1 MKGNAFSRRFRS
13 SCCHGIL
20 SAAVFAFAI
29 LLAAP
34 FAGAQSTGGRI
45 RGTVM
50 DPSGGAVPAATVEL
64 VNEATHATRD
74 VQTGANGEY
83 FFIEVPVGSYELD
96 VTIQG
101 FKKYAHKGILLNLNE
116 VVGVD
121 IALQIGGATETVEV
135 TGAPPVIDTSST
147 QLGAIVNER
156 SSTQLPLNQRDVYQ
170 LLQLQPGV
178 QSQLGNDTFYGSDKA
193 GVVTVNGGRGRA
205 NNYTVNG
212 GDGNDLFANLPA
224 IEPSPDSIEEFR
236 VIANSFDAEY
246 GRNSGAVVN
255 VVTKSG
261 TNDFHGSFYEF
272 FRNDVLNSHPFTFV
286 ASPKPAFKQNQFG
299 GTFGGPI
306 KKDKTFFFASYEG
319 RRVVQGVVSQQVTVP
334 TATDLSGDFSSGSA
348 FTGSLIDP
356 TVANVL
362 QSRCGSGAPA
372 SLPLNQRLTS
382 AAQTQV
388 ANVIN
393 GTPEPYSTIFVNNQI
408 PTGCFDPVAL
418 SLLQYVP
425 GAGGSASQVTTVPNK
440 RDRGDQFQI
449 KIDHSFSNNQKTAIY
464 FYFDDDTALDP
475 FAKFQAQGAPLGN
488 FPGVYATRTQQLNV
502 THTSTIGSTAVNE
515 FRFSYFREGQLK
527 FDTPTR
533 TNAIQASCGT
543 GAAQNFCF
551 TGQTDSPLLDATGN
565 CLSSGAPPTGT
576 PPGCPKN
583 PDFGVHSGLGAG
595 KEGVPYVQLNGG
607 FSIGN
612 NFGGQLPQIG
622 NTFQVSDNY
631 SKIVGNHSLKFGG
644 DLRYQK
650 FDQLLYFDINGQI
663 IFQTNSN
670 LCGPANPNPPA
681 PKPGPN
687 CTPVSGDDLG
697 AVGPYPN
704 YLLGLASSIAQ
715 GSAQHELVRSKALYL
730 FAQDSWKIRPNL
742 TLNYGLRWEMNTPQA
757 DIGHKV
763 QTFRAGERSTIYPCA
778 LTPGSAL
785 AIQFPQPGAA
795 GCDAAGVTP
804 IGLVFPGDKG
814 VPNGLTNTY
823 YKSFAPR
830 LGLNWSPSWHDGGLA
845 KLTGG
850 PGKTTVSMGYGMF
863 YNPIEQL
870 VLEQFSAEPPFGG
883 SNFIPTPF
891 LQAPYVG
898 QNGTIFPNP
907 FTGIL
912 NPPRSQPVDWSRFLG
927 SVYFGQFPANMRSQ
941 YSDQYNLT
949 IKRELPGN
957 ILLQVGYVGSQGHRL
972 LATYE
977 LNPGNPYTCTDL
989 ATLGQG
995 CGPLGED
1002 TPYTV
1007 TLTQGQTL
1015 RLPYT
1020 GGGPG
1025 GQNIPCPIVANPSGA
1040 CVATGTATGVTVSLV
1055 GIRPYSSPLCN
1066 PLGGAGCPT
1075 GGKPV
1080 FSGIF
1085 TEDTIAHSNYN
1096 SLQAL
1101 FEKRFSHG
1109 LQFQASYTLSKSLDN
1124 ASSFESA
1131 LNPLNFNST
1140 YGLSN
1145 YDARQ
1150 RFVLNYVW
1158 ELPVPKFEGFKGKLL
1173 DGWEVSGILTFQSGF
1188 PVRIT
1193 SQADIEQLDT
1203 TFDFEA
1209 PGQPNLVGPFKSV
1222 SPRSTVCQFGTGPL
1236 AQQLSSSAPACVPV
1250 TGFAFDPN
1258 LFTNSTVQAGTLGNA
1273 PRSICCG
1280 PGIKSTDMSFS
1291 KQTRLGERF
1300 QMEFRGDIFNVW
1312 NHPQFYS
1319 IDGNISNQGGTFGQ
1333 PLHIR
1338 DPRLVQFALKFR
1350 F

>member
-1 MKGNAFSRRFRS
+1 MQS
-13 SCCHGIL
+13 
-20 SAAVFAFAI
+20 
-29 LLAAP
+29 
-34 FAGAQSTGGRI
+34 GAS
-45 RGTVM
+45 
-50 DPSGGAVPAATVEL
+50 
-64 VNEATHATRD
+64 
-74 VQTGANGEY
+74 GEY
-83 FFIEVPVGSYELD
+83 IFIEVPVGSYEIE
-96 VTIQG
+96 VTQAG
-101 FKKYAHKGILLNLNE
+101 FKKYVRKGVALDLNQ

-121 IALQIGGATETVEV
+121 IILQLGSSAESIEV
-135 TGAPPVIDTSST
+135 TGAPPVVDTSST
-147 QLGAIVNER
+147 QLGAVVNER

-178 QSQLGNDTFYGSDKA
+178 QSQLGNDLFYGSDRA

-224 IEPSPDSIEEFR
+224 VEPSPDSIEEFR
-236 VIANSFDAEY
+236 VISNSFDAEY

-261 TNDFHGSFYEF
+261 TNDLHGSFYEF
-272 FRNDVLNSHPFTFV
+272 FRNDVLNAHPFTFV

-299 GTFGGPI
+299 GTIGGPI

-319 RRVVQGVVSQQVTVP
+319 RRVVQGIVSQQVTVP
-334 TATDLSGDFSSGSA
+334 TATDLAGDFSGGSP

-372 SLPLNQRLTS
+372 SLPLNQRLTA
-382 AAQTQV
+382 AAQSQV
-388 ANVIN
+388 NNVIN
-393 GTPEPYSTIFVNNQI
+393 GTPEPYSAIFVNNQV

-425 GAGGSASQVTTVPNK
+425 GAGGSASQVTTVPDK

-449 KIDHSFSNNQKTAIY
+449 KIDHSFNNNQKLAVY
-464 FYFDDDTALDP
+464 YYFDDDNTLDP

-488 FPGVYATRTQQLNV
+488 FPGDYATRTQQINV
-502 THTSTIGSTAVNE
+502 THTSTIGATAVNE
-515 FRFSYFREGQLK
+515 LRFSYFREGQLK
-527 FDTPTR
+527 FDSPTR

-543 GAAQNFCF
+543 GAVKAFCF
-551 TGQTDSPLLDATGN
+551 TGQSDTPLVDSSGN
-565 CLSSGAPPTGT
+565 CLSSGSPPTGT
-576 PPGCPKN
+576 PPACPGN
-583 PDFGVHSGLGAG
+583 PDFGIHSGLGAS

-622 NTFQVSDNY
+622 NTFQVSDNF
-631 SKIVGNHSLKFGG
+631 SKIVGNHSFKFGG
-644 DLRYQK
+644 DARYQK

-663 IFQTNSN
+663 VFNSDSN
-670 LCGPANPNPPA
+670 ICGPANPNLA
-681 PKPGPN
+681 PN
-687 CTPVSGDDLG
+687 CSQVSGDDLG
-697 AVGPYPN
+697 YSSPYPD
-704 YLLGLASSIAQ
+704 YLLGLATDMAQ
-715 GSAQHELVRSKALYL
+715 GSAQHELIRSKSVYL
-730 FAQDSWKIRPNL
+730 FAQDSWKVRPNV
-742 TLNYGLRWEMNTPQA
+742 TLNYGVRWELNTPQA
-757 DIGHKV
+757 DIGQKV
-763 QTFRAGERSTIYPCA
+763 QTFRPGERSTIYPCSLDPSNPLFA
-778 LTPGSAL
+778 TFGPGE
-785 AIQFPQPGAA
+785 A

-804 IGLVFPGDKG
+804 IGLVFPGDKT

-823 YKSFAPR
+823 YKGFAPR
-830 LGLNWSPSWHDGGLA
+830 VGLNWSPSAHDGWLA

-850 PGKTTVSMGYGMF
+850 PGKTSISTGYGMF

-891 LQAPYVG
+891 LQTPYVG
-898 QNGTIFPNP
+898 QNGTIAPNP

-912 NPPRSQPVDWSRFLG
+912 NPPRGQAIDWSRFLG
-927 SVYFGQFPANMRSQ
+927 SIYFGQFPANMRPQ

-949 IKRELPGN
+949 IKRELPGD
-957 ILLQVGYVGSQGHRL
+957 ILLQVAYVGSQGHRL

-977 LNPGNPYTCTDL
+977 VNPGNPTTCNDL
-989 ATLGQG
+989 AAQGQG
-995 CGPLGED
+995 CGPFGED
-1002 TPYTV
+1002 SAYSFILNLPA
-1007 TLTQGQTL
+1007 GQTFH
-1015 RLPYT
+1015 LPYV
-1020 GGGPG
+1020 GSPSGGP
-1025 GQNIPCPIVANPSGA
+1025 NIPCSILKPSTA
-1040 CVATGTATGVTVSLV
+1040 CVLTSASNGQQITLV

-1075 GGKPV
+1075 GGTPV

-1085 TEDTIAHSNYN
+1085 SEDTIAHSNYN

-1109 LQFQASYTLSKSLDN
+1109 IQFQASYTFSKSLDN

-1150 RFVLNYVW
+1150 RFVFNYVW
-1158 ELPVPKFEGFKGKLL
+1158 ELPVPKYDGFKGKLL
-1173 DGWEVSGILTFQSGF
+1173 DGWQASGILTFQSGF
-1188 PVRIT
+1188 PIRIT

-1209 PGQPNLVGPFKSV
+1209 PGQPNLTGPFKTHN
-1222 SPRSTVCQFGTGPL
+1222 PRID
-1236 AQQLSSSAPACVPV
+1236 
-1250 TGFAFDPN
+1250 GFVFDPN
-1258 LFTNSTVQAGTLGNA
+1258 LFTNNTVAAGTIGNA

-1280 PGIKSTDMSFS
+1280 PGINNTDMSFS
-1291 KQTRLGERF
+1291 KLTSFSERWK
-1300 QMEFRGDIFNVW
+1300 MEFRADIFNVW
-1312 NHPQFYS
+1312 NHAQFYS
-1319 IDGNISNQGGTFGQ
+1319 VDGNISNLGGTFGQ

-1338 DPRLVQFALKFR
+1338 DPRLLQFALKFH

>member
-1 MKGNAFSRRFRS
+1 MKMAALLWQSYTR
-13 SCCHGIL
+13 CHCSIL
-20 SAAVFAFAI
+20 SLLFLGLAM

-45 RGTVM
+45 RGTVS
-50 DPSGGAVPAATVEL
+50 DPSGASVTAATVTL
-64 VNEATHATRD
+64 VNEATHAMRD
-74 VQTGANGEY
+74 VQSGSSGEY
-83 FFIEVPVGSYELD
+83 IFIEVPIGTYEIN
-96 VTIQG
+96 VAQAG
-101 FKKYAHKGILLNLNE
+101 FKKYVRKGVALDLNQ
-116 VVGVD
+116 VVSVD
-121 IALQIGGATETVEV
+121 ITLQLGSSAERVEV
-135 TGAPPVIDTSST
+135 TGEPPVVDTSST
-147 QLGAIVNER
+147 QLGAVVNER

-178 QSQLGNDTFYGSDKA
+178 QSQLGNDLFYGSDRA
-193 GVVTVNGGRGRA
+193 GVVTVNGGRGRS

-224 IEPSPDSIEEFR
+224 VEPSPDSIEEFR
-236 VIANSFDAEY
+236 VISNSFDAEY

-261 TNDFHGSFYEF
+261 TNDLHGSFYEF
-272 FRNDVLNSHPFTFV
+272 FRNDVLNAHPFTFV

-299 GTFGGPI
+299 GTIGGPI
-306 KKDKTFFFASYEG
+306 KKNKTFFFGSYEG
-319 RRVVQGVVSQQVTVP
+319 RRVVQGIVSQQVTVP
-334 TATDLSGDFSSGSA
+334 TATDLAGDFSGGSP

-372 SLPLNQRLTS
+372 SLPANQRLTP
-382 AAQTQV
+382 AAQNQV
-388 ANVIN
+388 NNVIN
-393 GTPEPYSTIFVNNQI
+393 GTPEPYTTIFVSNQI

-449 KIDHSFSNNQKTAIY
+449 KIDHSFNNNQKTSIY
-464 FYFDDDTALDP
+464 YYFDDDNTLDP

-488 FPGVYATRTQQLNV
+488 FPGDYATRTQQINV
-502 THTSTIGSTAVNE
+502 THTSTIGATAVNE
-515 FRFSYFREGQLK
+515 FRFSYFREGQLR

-543 GAAQNFCF
+543 ATAKAFCF
-551 TGQTDSPLLDATGN
+551 TGQTDTPLVDSSGN

-576 PPGCPKN
+576 PPACPGN
-583 PDFGVHSGLGAG
+583 ADFGIHSGLGAS

-607 FSIGN
+607 FAIGN

-622 NTFQVSDNY
+622 NTFQFSDNY
-631 SKIVGNHSLKFGG
+631 SKIIGSHNFKFGG
-644 DLRYQK
+644 DVRYQK
-650 FDQLLYFDINGQI
+650 FDQLLYFDVNGQI
-663 IFQTNSN
+663 VFNSDSN
-670 LCGPANPNPPA
+670 ICGPANPNLP
-681 PKPGPN
+681 PN
-687 CTPVSGDDLG
+687 CSTVTGDDLG
-697 AVGPYPN
+697 FSSPYPN
-704 YLLGLASSIAQ
+704 YLLGLATDLAQ
-715 GSAQHELVRSKALYL
+715 GSAQHELVRSKSVYL
-730 FAQDSWKIRPNL
+730 FAQDSWKIKPSL
-742 TLNYGLRWEMNTPQA
+742 TLNYGVRWELNTPQA

-763 QTFRAGERSTIYPCA
+763 QTFRPGERSTIYPCSLDPSNPLFA
-778 LTPGSAL
+778 TFGPGE
-785 AIQFPQPGAA
+785 A

-804 IGLVFPGDKG
+804 IGLVFPGDKT
-814 VPNGLTNTY
+814 VPSGLTNTY
-823 YKSFAPR
+823 YKGFAPR
-830 LGLNWSPSWHDGGLA
+830 LGLNWSPGTRDGWLA

-850 PGKTTVSMGYGMF
+850 PGRTSISTGYGMF

-898 QNGTIFPNP
+898 QNGTIAPNP

-912 NPPRSQPVDWSRFLG
+912 NPPRGKAIDWSRFLG
-927 SVYFGQFPANMRSQ
+927 SIYFGQFPANMRPQ

-957 ILLQVGYVGSQGHRL
+957 ILAQIAYVGSQGHRL

-977 LNPGNPYTCTDL
+977 LNPGNPATCNDL
-989 ATLGQG
+989 AAQGQG
-995 CGPLGED
+995 CGPFGED
-1002 TPYTV
+1002 SAYSF
-1007 TLTQGQTL
+1007 TLNLPAGQTFH
-1015 RLPYT
+1015 LPYV
-1020 GGGPG
+1020 GGPSG
-1025 GQNIPCPIVANPSGA
+1025 GPNIPCSIPNPSTA
-1040 CVATGTATGVTVSLV
+1040 CVLTPASNGQQITLV

-1066 PLGGAGCPT
+1066 PLTGAGCPT
-1075 GGKPV
+1075 QGTPV

-1085 TEDTIAHSNYN
+1085 SEDTIAHSNYN
-1096 SLQAL
+1096 SFQAL

-1109 LQFQASYTLSKSLDN
+1109 LQFQASYTFSKSLDN

-1145 YDARQ
+1145 YDARH
-1150 RFVLNYVW
+1150 RFVFNYVW
-1158 ELPVPKFEGFKGKLL
+1158 ELPVPKYDGLKGKLL
-1173 DGWEVSGILTFQSGF
+1173 DGWEASGILTFQSGF
-1188 PVRIT
+1188 PIRIT

-1209 PGQPNLVGPFKSV
+1209 PGQPNLTGQFKTHD
-1222 SPRSTVCQFGTGPL
+1222 PRKD
-1236 AQQLSSSAPACVPV
+1236 
-1250 TGFAFDPN
+1250 GFVFDPG
-1258 LFTNSTVQAGTLGNA
+1258 LFTNNTVAAGTIGNA

-1280 PGIKSTDMSFS
+1280 PGINGTDMSFS
-1291 KQTRLGERF
+1291 KQSRFGERW
-1300 QMEFRGDIFNVW
+1300 QMEFRTDIFNVW
-1312 NHPQFYS
+1312 NHAQFYS
-1319 IDGNISNQGGTFGQ
+1319 VDGNISNLGGTFGQ

-1338 DPRLVQFALKFR
+1338 DPRLVQFALKFH